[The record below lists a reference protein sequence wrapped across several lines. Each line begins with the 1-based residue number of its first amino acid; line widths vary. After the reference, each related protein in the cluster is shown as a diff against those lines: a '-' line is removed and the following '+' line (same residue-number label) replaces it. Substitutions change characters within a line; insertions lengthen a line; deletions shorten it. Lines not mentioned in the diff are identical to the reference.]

1 MAPRPQY
8 DDRAQ
13 PARQGRL
20 RAGDDGH
27 GHHQHGAHPGGRAG
41 RQRPGAGSV
50 GRGDM
55 FLGIDVGTS
64 SRKAVVLDVDGS
76 VVGTGSAAYPMT
88 TPQPGWAESD
98 PHAWWEAAATAV
110 HEATGALAADV
121 AAVGLCGQMHGV
133 VLSDDA
139 GEPLRAAILWA
150 DGRARGQLEAY
161 NALRGEQRR
170 QLANPPATGMAGPT
184 LLWLRDNERELYR
197 KAHWALQPKDWLR
210 LRLIH
215 EAATEPSDASATL
228 LYDMST
234 DYWAKAI
241 IDELD
246 LRMDFLAPIRESV
259 EICGV
264 LAASAAAHLGL
275 RGNLPV
281 VGGAA
286 DTAAAALAGGLL
298 DPGPVQLT
306 IGSGAQVVAPRDRL
320 AIDPTGRTHLYRA
333 AAPDRWYAMA
343 AMQNAGI
350 ALEWVRTT
358 LGATW
363 EDVYSEAFA
372 VPAGA
377 EGLVFLPYLTGERT
391 PYFDPVAR
399 GAWIGLRLSHS
410 RGHLLRAA
418 LEGVAFAVRQGTEA
432 LLATGVAATELR
444 LAGGGSFDPRWRQ
457 LLADVLE
464 QPLLATATTSAS
476 ALGAAL
482 LAGVGFGAWPDVQRV
497 AGLAAPPTLVATPG
511 SSAADAYQAAY
522 LHYRQLYLPI
532 AAALS

>member
-1 MAPRPQY
+1 
-8 DDRAQ
+8 
-13 PARQGRL
+13 
-20 RAGDDGH
+20 
-27 GHHQHGAHPGGRAG
+27 
-41 RQRPGAGSV
+41 
-50 GRGDM
+50 M
-55 FLGIDVGTS
+55 FLGIDLGTS
-64 SRKAVVLDVDGS
+64 SLKALVLDVDGS
-76 VVGTGSAAYPMT
+76 IVGTGSATYPMA

-98 PHAWWEAAATAV
+98 PEDWWQAAGKAV
-110 HEATGALAADV
+110 HEAAGQHASEV

-139 GEPLRAAILWA
+139 GRPLRPAILWA
-150 DGRARGQLEAY
+150 DGRSRRQLEAY
-161 NALRGEQRR
+161 QALSGALRRK
-170 QLANPPATGMAGPT
+170 LANPPAAGMAGPT
-184 LLWLRDNERELYR
+184 LLWLRDNERHLYR
-197 KAHWALQPKDWLR
+197 QAHWALQPKDWLR

-228 LYDMST
+228 LYDLTT
-234 DYWAKAI
+234 DYWAKDV

-246 LRMDFLAPIRESV
+246 LRLDFLAPIRESA

-264 LAASAAAHLGL
+264 LLAPAAAHLGI
-275 RGNLPV
+275 RPNVPV
-281 VGGAA
+281 IGGAA
-286 DTAAAALAGGLL
+286 DTAAAALAGGVL

-306 IGSGAQVVAPRDRL
+306 IGSGAQVVAPRDRP
-320 AIDPTGRTHLYRA
+320 AIDLTGRTHLYRA

-363 EDVYSEAFA
+363 DDVYAEAFA
-372 VPAGA
+372 VPPGA

-391 PYFDPVAR
+391 PYFDPTAR
-399 GAWIGLRLSHS
+399 GAWVGLRLSHE

-418 LEGVAFAVRQGTEA
+418 LEGVAFAVRQGLEA

-444 LAGGGSFDPRWRQ
+444 LAGGGSFDARWRQ

-464 QPLLATATTSAS
+464 QPLLATATASAS

-482 LAGVGFGAWPDVQRV
+482 LAGVGHGAWPNAQRV
-497 AGLAAPPTLVATPG
+497 AALAAPAELVATPG
-511 SSAADAYQAAY
+511 SAVDAYEAAY
-522 LHYRQLYLPI
+522 LRYRQLYLPI